1 MGAEPTRP
9 RGQSAVAPSDDTW
22 LDNIHPALRRCWHP
36 VALSSE
42 VTEVPT
48 RVWLVG
54 EPLVVVRLAGT
65 LAVFADRCPH
75 RLAPLSA
82 GVVVDG
88 ELECAYHGWRFES
101 GGGCT
106 SIPSAGVG
114 ARIPPKA
121 RAEQPWGVIER
132 DGLVFV
138 ALEEP
143 IVALPEIDL
152 GPDGPD
158 EEVRTV
164 VMGPYEGRYGA
175 GQLIDNQIDVS
186 HFAFL
191 HRRTFGSDDGAR
203 PDAYEVERR
212 PWGFSVDMDIPIRA
226 ANDPAVA
233 LGLRPL
239 DQYRHMSYR
248 YQAPF
253 HLVLRLGYPM
263 MGGTNTITFWVQP
276 QSAQSA
282 RMYVSLRLWQPG
294 GFTDAELAERLAFE
308 ERVVAEDLIFQAS
321 FDHQALPLDVTE
333 ECHVRSDRASL
344 EYRRQLRALV
354 AESGSSAS
362 IAVLPPPA
370 GRSSEASEVAGL
382 R

>member
-1 MGAEPTRP
+1 MGAEQTRAGRHP
-9 RGQSAVAPSDDTW
+9 IGAPLDNDW
-22 LDNIHPALRRCWHP
+22 LDNTHPALRRCWHP

-42 VTEVPT
+42 VTELP
-48 RVWLVG
+48 RRLWLVG
-54 EPLVVVRLAGT
+54 EPLVAVRLDGE

-82 GVVVDG
+82 GTVVDG
-88 ELECAYHGWRFES
+88 ELECAYHGWRFEA
-101 GGGCT
+101 GGACT
-106 SIPSAGVG
+106 SIPSAGSRSAV
-114 ARIPPKA
+114 PPKA
-121 RAEQPWGVIER
+121 RAERPWGVTER

-138 ALEEP
+138 ALDEP
-143 IVALPEIDL
+143 IIGLPEVEL
-152 GPDGPD
+152 GPDGPA
-158 EEVRTV
+158 EEVRMV
-164 VMGPYEGRYGA
+164 IMGPYEGRYGA

-191 HRRTFGSDDGAR
+191 HRRTFGSDEGAR
-203 PDAYEVERR
+203 PAPYEVERQ
-212 PWGFSVDMDIPIRA
+212 PWGFSVDMDIPIHA

-248 YQAPF
+248 YRAPF
-253 HLVLRLGYPM
+253 HLVLRLGYPV

-276 QSAQSA
+276 QSAGSA
-282 RMYVSLRLWQPG
+282 RMYVSLRMWQPG

-308 ERVVAEDLIFQAS
+308 ERVVTEDLVFQAS

-333 ECHVRSDRASL
+333 ECHVKSDRASL
-344 EYRRQLRALV
+344 EYRRQLRSLV
-354 AESGSSAS
+354 AEYEGAAS
-362 IAVLPPPA
+362 IAVLPQRGDQPA
-370 GRSSEASEVAGL
+370 VSEVAEL